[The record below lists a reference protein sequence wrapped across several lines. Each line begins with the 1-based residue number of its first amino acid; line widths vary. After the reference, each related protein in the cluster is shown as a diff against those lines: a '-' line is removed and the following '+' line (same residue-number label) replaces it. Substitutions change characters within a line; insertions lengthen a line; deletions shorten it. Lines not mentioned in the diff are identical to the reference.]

1 MQVKMVQYGIAH
13 AHASGK
19 ADAMKRNP
27 DVDFCGVFEPDPQ
40 IRAERGKADAY
51 KDVRWFESK
60 EEMLDD
66 DSIVGVAVEGLVSDN
81 LAFAREV
88 IEHGKHVWLDK
99 PAGDDLEEFR
109 KILTLARERKL
120 LVQLGYMFR
129 YNPGFQ
135 FLFDR
140 MSDGSLGDIFSV
152 RGRMSTGIPVDR
164 RPSLGEFRGGILFEL
179 LCHLIDIV
187 VVLLGRPDRVTS
199 FLRNDLGITPE
210 FSDNTMAVFEYEKAM
225 ASVESAAMEVSAF
238 PSRRFEVYGTRGSVI
253 MEPLEPPSVRLCLS
267 EDRGGYVKGWQTV
280 DVGERGGRYDGELVA
295 LVADIRSSRGM
306 GDFPHGEKSPDRSLY
321 HELIVQETVLRASRG
336 VEGFLL
342 PSVDDFLD

>member
-1 MQVKMVQYGIAH
+1 MQVKLAQYGIAH

-19 ADAMKRNP
+19 VDAMKRNS

-40 IRAERGKADAY
+40 VRAEQGKADVY
-51 KDVRWFESK
+51 KDVHWFESK

-66 DSIVGVAVEGLVSDN
+66 DSIVGIAVEGRVSDN
-81 LAFAREV
+81 LGFAREV
-88 IEHGKHVWLDK
+88 IERGKHVWLDK
-99 PAGDDLEEFR
+99 PAGDDLEEFHR
-109 KILTLARERKL
+109 ILTIAREKKL
-120 LVQLGYMFR
+120 LVQQGYMFR

-140 MSDGSLGDIFSV
+140 VNDGSLGDIFSV
-152 RGRMSTGIPVDR
+152 RGRMSTGIPAER
-164 RPSLGEFRGGILFEL
+164 RPSLGQFEGGILFEL

-187 VVLLGRPDRVTS
+187 VFLLGRPDKVIS
-199 FLRNDLGITPE
+199 FLRSDLGITPE

-238 PSRRFEVYGTRGSVI
+238 PARRFEVYGTRGSVI
-253 MEPLEPPSVRLCLS
+253 IEPLEPPSVRLCLD

-295 LVADIRSSRGM
+295 LVADIR
-306 GDFPHGEKSPDRSLY
+306 GEKSPDRSLY

-342 PSVDDFLD
+342 PSVDDFAR